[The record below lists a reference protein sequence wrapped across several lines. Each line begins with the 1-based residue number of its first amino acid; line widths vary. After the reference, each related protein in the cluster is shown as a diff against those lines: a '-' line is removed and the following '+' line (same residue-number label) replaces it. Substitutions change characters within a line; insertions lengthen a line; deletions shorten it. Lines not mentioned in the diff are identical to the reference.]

1 MNQINAGD
9 CETLNKTFNQGH
21 FLVETISRSSNM
33 SRLLLCGQ
41 AVTWSRETIPA
52 FILIDNFLLFEYQDK
67 KVDTSL
73 VNVSFCE
80 ALSEAAS
87 PTATSN
93 TGTMQNK
100 ILD

>member
-1 MNQINAGD
+1 M
-9 CETLNKTFNQGH
+9 NKTFNPA
-21 FLVETISRSSNM
+21 VWTISQLKPSAEARSSTM
-33 SRLLLCGQ
+33 LRLLLCGQ
-41 AVTWSRETIPA
+41 VVSWSRETIPA

-87 PTATSN
+87 PKATSN